1 MKIKLD
7 DSKPIYLQIAEG
19 IENDIL
25 NEFLEEENQ
34 VMSTTQFS
42 EIYGINPAT
51 SRKGMNLLVDEGI
64 LYKKRGIGMF
74 VKSGALEYIKNK
86 RRKRF
91 FEDYVLETLNEGKKL
106 ELSKEDIINM
116 IKDYKE
122 WDYELEVI

>member
-74 VKSGALEYIKNK
+74 VKSGGLQYIKNK

-91 FEDYVLETLNEGKKL
+91 FEDYVLETLNEAKKL
-106 ELSKEDIINM
+106 ELSKEDILNM